1 MNFEINLNADIET
14 GISKITEALKSI
26 GFGILTRIDFDQK
39 IKEKLGITLPKIT
52 ILGACNPTLAYEA
65 YQRDSNMLLLIP
77 CNVVL
82 EEKANSLSIKLIKP
96 SFMMKTL
103 NSPELQE
110 LSKTADASLEKAIQ
124 SLKGI

>member
-1 MNFEINLNADIET
+1 MNFEINLNSDIES

-39 IKEKLGITLPKIT
+39 IKEKLGIDLPKIA

-65 YQRDSNMLLLIP
+65 YKRDSNMLLLIP

-82 EEKANSLSIKLIKP
+82 EENGNTLNVKLIKP
-96 SFMMKTL
+96 SFMMKVL
-103 NSPELQE
+103 NSPELQA
-110 LSKTADASLEKAIQ
+110 LAKTADDSLENAIQ
-124 SLKGI
+124 SLKGF